1 MPMKLTQRS
10 KAGIAIGVIFIAFT
24 TTVLFQQDPDH
35 HAPVEPTLVAHGPA
49 QQSMSPPPQD
59 IRDLAGRLGAG
70 GILSP
75 TPAQQAEER
84 RVTAE
89 QVSAALRWLVSH
101 DERKRLEGAEQLG
114 AYPTPE
120 AGKALVN
127 SLLKDPS
134 PAVRVAA
141 ATSLANFQEPGA
153 TAIKGLISALRDKS
167 EDVRHAALGTLAI
180 YLETLD
186 SDSARHRQITAA
198 LGTLA
203 KSPNMDPATRKTLSD
218 LLSKH

>member
-1 MPMKLTQRS
+1 
-10 KAGIAIGVIFIAFT
+10 
-24 TTVLFQQDPDH
+24 
-35 HAPVEPTLVAHGPA
+35 
-49 QQSMSPPPQD
+49 MSPPPQD

-141 ATSLANFQEPGA
+141 ATSLANFEEPGA
-153 TAIKGLISALRDKS
+153 TAIKGLLSALRDKS
-167 EDVRHAALGTLAI
+167 GDVRHAALGTLAI

-203 KSPNMDPATRKTLSD
+203 KSPNMDPATRNTLSD